1 MQDSLNDANFRSP
14 DSPPH
19 PNTAAQE
26 DRVRDLEQ
34 QLWDLKR
41 LHDREMEQRGLAEMS
56 LKDYGA
62 ALEMLNQTSIKLVA
76 EHDLKNIVQAVTDG
90 GREIS
95 KAAFGAFFYN
105 TTNEQGDSFMLYTLS
120 GAPPEA
126 FANMPMPRK
135 TAMFAHTFEGKGVR
149 RVDDVLKYPQYGKSP
164 PHYGMPPGHLPVR
177 SYLSVPVVSRTGGV
191 LGGLFYGHPDPG
203 VFTERAERLVVN
215 LAAQAA
221 VAIDNA
227 DLYKALQEELKQR
240 KAGEADAQKFAA
252 IVNSSN
258 DAIISKDLN
267 AIIMSWN
274 RGAERI
280 FGYTAE
286 EAIGRSITILIP
298 PNHINEEP
306 QILER
311 IRRGET
317 INHYETVRRRKD
329 GSNIDIS
336 LTVSPV
342 YDGNGN
348 IVGASKIVR
357 DITQVKETEEQL
369 RQALKMEAVGRL
381 AGGIAHDF
389 NNLLT
394 SIGGFTEM
402 ALARAK
408 GDPVLKDY
416 LEEVLKSSRRAASLT
431 QQLLAYSR
439 KQILAPKIIDLNAT
453 VSELDKMLPRLIGE
467 DIRFRTQLD
476 PALCSIKA
484 DPSQIQ
490 QIIVNLVLN
499 ARDAM
504 PNGGTLDLRTSI
516 IRLDSENAPKD
527 LADAPGPYALLEVRD
542 SGVGM
547 PPEVQKRVFEPFFTT
562 KEVGKGTGL
571 GLSSA
576 YGIVKQS
583 NGAILVDSAPGKGT
597 TFTIYLPCVDGQ
609 GIKIPALPIA
619 EASPRT
625 LDGET
630 ILLAEDENSVRKFLA
645 FTLRAKGYNVVE
657 AADGE
662 LALEAGRKLP
672 KIDLLLSDVVMP
684 NMNGGKL
691 AEGIKA
697 LHPDIKV
704 LFMSGY
710 TKEIL
715 RPGGGGSDFRFLQK
729 PFTQAELLAKIR
741 DLLRKPSP

>member
-1 MQDSLNDANFRSP
+1 MQDSLNETDRRFSDLPSQKQSDALEAHFR
-14 DSPPH
+14 
-19 PNTAAQE
+19 E
-26 DRVRDLEQ
+26 LDLE
-34 QLWDLKR
+34 
-41 LHDREMEQRGLAEMS
+41 
-56 LKDYGA
+56 LKDLRWLHERELKQRASAEESLRDHGA
-62 ALEMLNQTSIKLVA
+62 TLEVLNQTGTQLVA
-76 EHDLKNIVQAVTDG
+76 EHDLKAIVQAVTDG

-105 TTNEQGDSFMLYTLS
+105 TTKEQGDSFMLYTFS
-120 GAPPEA
+120 GAAQKA
-126 FANMPMPRK
+126 FAEMPMPWK
-135 TAMFAHTFEGKGVR
+135 TAMFAHTFEGKGALR
-149 RVDDVLKYPQYGKSP
+149 IDDVTKSPQYGKSA
-164 PHYGMPPGHLPVR
+164 PHFGLPAGHPQVR
-177 SYLSVPVVSRTGGV
+177 SYLSVPVISRNGEV
-191 LGGLFYGHPDPG
+191 LGGLFYGHPEPG
-203 VFTERAERLVVN
+203 IFTDRAERLVVN

-221 VAIDNA
+221 VTIDNA
-227 DLYKALQEELKQR
+227 GLYKALQEELKQR

-267 AIIMSWN
+267 TIIMSWN

-298 PNHINEEP
+298 PDHINEEP
-306 QILER
+306 KILER

-329 GSNIDIS
+329 GTNIDIS
-336 LTVSPV
+336 LTVSPI
-342 YDGNGN
+342 YDRNGN

-357 DITQVKETEEQL
+357 DITHVKETEEQL

-394 SIGGFTEM
+394 SIEGFTEM
-402 ALARAK
+402 ALARAS

-416 LEEVLKSSRRAASLT
+416 LEEVHKPSLRAASLT

-439 KQILAPKIIDLNAT
+439 KQILALKIIDINDT
-453 VSELDKMLPRLIGE
+453 IRELDKMLPRLIGE
-467 DIRFRTQLD
+467 DIRFRTRLD
-476 PALCSIKA
+476 PGLGSIKA
-484 DPSQIQ
+484 DPGQIQ

-504 PNGGTLDLRTSI
+504 PNGGTLDIKTSGI
-516 IRLDSENAPKD
+516 YLDSINAPKD
-527 LADAPGPYALLEVRD
+527 LAEAPGSYILLEVRD

-547 PPEVQKRVFEPFFTT
+547 PPELQKRIFEPFFTT

-576 YGIVKQS
+576 YGIIKQS
-583 NGAILVDSAPGKGT
+583 GGAITVDSAPGKGS
-597 TFTIYLPCVDGQ
+597 TFAIYLPCVDDQ
-609 GIKIPALPIA
+609 GIKVALPPAA
-619 EASPRT
+619 ETQGLTRA
-625 LDGET
+625 GET
-630 ILLAEDENSVRKFLA
+630 ILLAEDEHSVRKFLA

-657 AADGE
+657 ASDGE

-672 KIDLLLSDVVMP
+672 RIDLLLSDVVMP

-691 AEGIKA
+691 AEAIKTH
-697 LHPDIKV
+697 HPDINV

-710 TKEIL
+710 TKEIVSSSGME
-715 RPGGGGSDFRFLQK
+715 PEVRFLQK
-729 PFTQAELLAKIR
+729 PFTQAELIMKIR
-741 DLLRKPSP
+741 ELLPKTSN